1 MRAIAAFLICLGLV
15 ASLGACNPGGAGGGG
30 NATAT
35 AGPGGAVPDTM
46 DMGSP
51 TAKVTVNE
59 FASLGCPICA
69 KWNNEVFAA
78 FKAKYIDTGKVHYV
92 LHEFMTGDAP
102 VAAAGFLLARCAGKD
117 KYFQVVDAVFHQE
130 APFLEQ
136 ETENAAK
143 RDALVKI
150 AESLGMTD
158 SQFETC
164 VGDNDAL
171 TALNN
176 RSEAAAKQYNID
188 STPTFIIK
196 GATSTT
202 IVGYQDLAAMD
213 KAIAQ
218 VGGS

>member
-15 ASLGACNPGGAGGGG
+15 ATLGACSPGG
-30 NATAT
+30 NATSK
-35 AGPGGAVPDTM
+35 PGSVPDTM
-46 DMGSP
+46 DLGNP
-51 TAKVTVNE
+51 NAKVTVNE

-117 KYFQVVDAVFHQE
+117 KYFQVVDTVFHQE
-130 APFLEQ
+130 QPYLETDQ
-136 ETENAAK
+136 NASK
-143 RDALVKI
+143 RDALLKI
-150 AESLGMTD
+150 AQSLGMTD
-158 SQFETC
+158 TQFEAC

-176 RSEAAAKQYNID
+176 RSDAAAKQYSID
-188 STPTFIIK
+188 STPTFIINGK
-196 GATSTT
+196 TLT
-202 IVGYQDLAAMD
+202 GYQDLAAMD

-218 VGGS
+218 AGGS